1 MLFWRSIERIIDIWE
16 FMHPTKTL
24 VIVFDNSSGHRAYR
38 ETARNASNMNI
49 GEGGWHTV
57 NGVKVRRQ
65 DMLPTTW
72 DGKDAGGKVMNEA
85 WANRPPAQQAQA
97 RVQPA

>member
-24 VIVFDNSSGHRAYR
+24 VTVFDNSSGHRAYR
-38 ETARNASNMNI
+38 ETARNAGNMNI

-57 NGVKVRRQ
+57 WPWGRVGLQLCTCFLNVFMIKRKICE
-65 DMLPTTW
+65 
-72 DGKDAGGKVMNEA
+72 KDLFILWNLVELN
-85 WANRPPAQQAQA
+85 WIIY
-97 RVQPA
+97 